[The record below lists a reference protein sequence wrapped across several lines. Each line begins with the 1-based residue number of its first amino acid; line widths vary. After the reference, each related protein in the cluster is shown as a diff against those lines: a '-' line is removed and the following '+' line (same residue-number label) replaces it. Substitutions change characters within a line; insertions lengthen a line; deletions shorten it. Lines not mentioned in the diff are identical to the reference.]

1 MRRVAIFAFFLSGAS
16 SLIFQSI
23 WSRLA
28 HHVFGATSVAISTV
42 VTAFMAGLGLGAFIA
57 GRYADKLRNPLRA
70 YALVELGVGAY
81 ALLLPTI
88 LDPEGWLAVVN
99 ASLRASLGAES
110 TAFMFARFFCVFPF
124 ILIPTT
130 LMGSSLP
137 LLARHFVRSDQDA
150 SAVASWVGV
159 LYAVNTV
166 GAVFGTALSVFGLMP
181 TIGLW
186 ATGITAAGMN
196 FALAGLIFLT
206 QRMGWDQAPR
216 LDASPEEDDDREAL
230 ARVPRYA
237 RRAAVFAFF
246 VSGAAA
252 LCYEV
257 VWSRALAMT
266 NGSSVQGF
274 GIILT
279 TFLVGI
285 AGGSAAASG
294 LLTQARRRLD
304 VTASVSIALVMYAVT
319 PFALFDQALVRGV
332 NAGSLAVPAGLLSWV
347 LLSLLGAAPVVVLRW
362 LAALGRTA
370 ETPRER
376 ATRLDRLAL
385 LTLTV
390 PLAFAI
396 VGAVLHR
403 GPSYGQ
409 YPQIVATVVVC
420 VAVLVVAL
428 ITLRSLPVLQL
439 AVMQLLIALATLANL
454 VFQDEVSCALGALV
468 AGIEDLPDH
477 VATVRFFS
485 FLTSSLC
492 TLPATLG
499 MGAMFP
505 LTLRLFA
512 ESGATIGDDVGR
524 VYSSNT
530 LGSIIGAWVP
540 GFILMPRF
548 GMQAALFAGM
558 ALNFAMA
565 LMLLVVAAADPEEP
579 IEDPAEDPEGDA
591 GRDPDPEGPP
601 DPAVQPDGNHAATRE
616 APPARAGGPHSG
628 RAVLESIV
636 IYALAPVI
644 PALLALVYFGIF
656 RPNSP
661 WFVPDLTWDPG
672 RMTLGVFRPSVARQA
687 CRELANTHV
696 ELLYY
701 HDGLSTT
708 VTVERYWGTHLAMK
722 NNGKVDASNGED
734 MPTQINLAAYP
745 LMMHE
750 RGPEG
755 LDVAVIGFGSGV
767 TVGTALHFPVRSVDV
782 IELERAIPEA
792 ARWFTQYN
800 HLEFPLEEFPYVQM
814 DRLEVIND
822 DGRNY
827 LAATERE
834 YDVIISE
841 PSNPWITGVA
851 DLFTEEHFRIS
862 KRRLREGGIYC
873 QWVQLYELSPE
884 NIKTIYRTFASQ
896 FAHVVAFSADD
907 FSPDTVLLGSDSPLP
922 LDLERVARGF
932 AVESAR
938 QDLLAGT
945 LHRPHDV
952 FSRVLLADR
961 DEVQQFTQVEYVRDT
976 ESSPWVQHN
985 DSDNARPCALP
996 LCRREPVPTN
1006 TDDNMLIE
1014 FAAPRDLIGYE
1025 RYERY
1030 LPDHLYAPTWP
1041 YGNVV
1046 GRVVGLGEGSVEAAN
1061 LAELSLALLSAGRR
1075 GEASSLAEL
1084 SVQAGRASE
1093 SLVAIEVMRR
1103 LLGPEGEPP
1112 IRVSPPSGGPELS
1125 PRQARVL
1132 NEGFL
1137 AVRDAVDR
1145 GDYGAALNAME
1156 DIPAPVRQHSG
1167 PSMKLLYA
1175 YLLYKTGAVRPRY
1188 DEVVT
1193 LLEELSGTHPR
1204 WVAERPEV
1212 KYFMARA
1219 MWAEAAFGDAVR
1231 VMRQYVERLL
1241 LDEAAARDERE
1252 RAREEGPAGPNGQDA
1267 PDSPSA
1273 QGAPSGPI
1281 PSPDGQPAP
1290 P

>member
-28 HHVFGATSVAISTV
+28 HHVFGATSIAISTV

-57 GRYADKLRNPLRA
+57 GRYADKVKNPLRA

-99 ASLRASLGAES
+99 ASLRGSLGAES
-110 TAFMFARFFCVFPF
+110 AAFMFARFFCVFPF
-124 ILIPTT
+124 LLIPTT

-137 LLARHFVRSDQDA
+137 LLARHFVRSDQDP
-150 SAVASWVGV
+150 SAVASWVGT

-166 GAVFGTALSVFGLMP
+166 GAVAGTALSVFGLMP

-186 ATGITAAGMN
+186 ATGITAAAMN
-196 FALAGLIFLT
+196 FTLAGLIFLT
-206 QRMGWDQAPR
+206 QRQGWDQAP
-216 LDASPEEDDDREAL
+216 LLAPTGEEEADSAAL
-230 ARVPRYA
+230 AKVPRYA

-266 NGSSVQGF
+266 NGSSVYGF

-285 AGGSAAASG
+285 AGGSATASG
-294 LLTQARRRLD
+294 LLASATRRLD
-304 VTASVSIALVMYAVT
+304 VLSALSIALVMYAVT
-319 PFALFDQALVRGV
+319 SFSLFDQALVGGV
-332 NAGSLAVPAGLLSWV
+332 ALGAVTLPAGLLSWF
-347 LLSLLGAAPVVVLRW
+347 LLSLLGSAPVVVLRW
-362 LAALGRTA
+362 LSALGREDESA
-370 ETPRER
+370 A
-376 ATRLDRLAL
+376 ATSQRLDKLAL

-390 PLAFAI
+390 PLLFAI
-396 VGAVLHR
+396 IGAAIHR
-403 GPSYGQ
+403 GASYGQ

-420 VAVLVVAL
+420 VVAL
-428 ITLRSLPVLQL
+428 AVALLTLRNLPVLQL
-439 AVMQLLIALATLANL
+439 AVIQLLIALSTLANM

-468 AGIEDLPDH
+468 GGLENLPDH
-477 VATVRFFS
+477 VGTVRFFS

-505 LTLRLFA
+505 LTLRLFSV
-512 ESGATIGDDVGR
+512 SGATIGDDVGK
-524 VYSSNT
+524 VYASNT
-530 LGSIIGAWVP
+530 LGSILGAWVP
-540 GFILMPRF
+540 GFILMPRY

-565 LMLLVVAAADPEEP
+565 LLLLVVAAADPEEDASGLP
-579 IEDPAEDPEGDA
+579 ENESDPAGQDGAPGA
-591 GRDPDPEGPP
+591 
-601 DPAVQPDGNHAATRE
+601 PAKGAV
-616 APPARAGGPHSG
+616 PANS
-628 RAVLESIV
+628 RAVVESIL
-636 IYALAPVI
+636 IYALAPII
-644 PALLALVYFGIF
+644 PALVALVYFGLF
-656 RPNSP
+656 RPNAP
-661 WFVPDLTWDPG
+661 WFVPNLTWDPG
-672 RMTLGVFRPSVARQA
+672 RMTLGVFRPSVARSA

-745 LMMHE
+745 LLMHE

-755 LDVAVIGFGSGV
+755 LDLAVIGFGSGV

-792 ARWFTQYN
+792 ARWFTEYN
-800 HLEFPLEEFPYVQM
+800 HLEFPLPDFPYVQM

-884 NIKTIYRTFASQ
+884 NIKAIYRTFASQ

-907 FSPDTVLLGSDSPLP
+907 FSPDTILLGSDSPLP
-922 LDLERVARGF
+922 LDLERVTRGF
-932 AVESAR
+932 SFESAR
-938 QDLLAGT
+938 ADLTAGT

-952 FSRVLLADR
+952 FSRVLLANR
-961 DEVQQFTQVEYVRDT
+961 DEVQQFTQIESVRDT
-976 ESSPWVQHN
+976 EGSRWVAHH
-985 DSDNARPCALP
+985 DSDNARPCAAP

-1014 FAAPRDLIGYE
+1014 FAAPRDLIGYQ

-1046 GRVVGLGEGSVEAAN
+1046 GRIEGLGEGPEAAAN
-1061 LAELSLALLSAGRR
+1061 LAELSMALLAAGRR
-1075 GEASSLAEL
+1075 GEASSLAEQ
-1084 SVQAGRASE
+1084 SVEAGRAPE

-1103 LLGPEGEPP
+1103 LLGPEGEPA
-1112 IRVSPPSGGPELS
+1112 IRVSPPSAGPELS

-1137 AVRDAVDR
+1137 AVRDGVDS

-1175 YLLYKTGAVRPRY
+1175 YLLYKTGAIRPRY

-1212 KYFMARA
+1212 RYFMARA

-1231 VMRQYVERLL
+1231 VMRQYVERMLI
-1241 LDEAAARDERE
+1241 DEAAARDERE
-1252 RAREEGPAGPNGQDA
+1252 RAAA
-1267 PDSPSA
+1267 T
-1273 QGAPSGPI
+1273 
-1281 PSPDGQPAP
+1281 PSPDGSTAAPEDVGPTPARP
-1290 P
+1290 

>member
-23 WSRLA
+23 WSRSA

-42 VTAFMAGLGLGAFIA
+42 VTAFMAGLGLGAFVA
-57 GRYADKLRNPLRA
+57 GRYADKIKNPLRA

-81 ALLLPTI
+81 ALVLPYI
-88 LDPEGWLAVVN
+88 IDPEGWLAVVN

-124 ILIPTT
+124 LLIPTT

-137 LLARHFVRSDQDA
+137 LLARHFVRSDQDP
-150 SAVASWVGV
+150 SAVASWVGA
-159 LYAVNTV
+159 LYSVNTV
-166 GAVFGTALSVFGLMP
+166 GAVAGTALSVFGLMP
-181 TIGLW
+181 SIGLW
-186 ATGITAAGMN
+186 ATGITAACMN
-196 FALAGLIFLT
+196 FALAGLIFLA
-206 QRMGWDQAPR
+206 QRQGWDQAPR
-216 LDASPEEDDDREAL
+216 IEASREEDVDREAL

-237 RRAAVFAFF
+237 RRAAVLAFA

-266 NGSSVQGF
+266 NGSSVYGF

-294 LLTQARRRLD
+294 LIARATRRLD
-304 VTASVSIALVMYAVT
+304 VTSALSVALVMYAVT
-319 PFALFDQALVRGV
+319 PFSLFDQALVGGLNV
-332 NAGSLAVPAGLLSWV
+332 GAWTIPGGLLSWV
-347 LLSLLGAAPVVVLRW
+347 LLSLLGSAPVVVLRW
-362 LAALGRTA
+362 YAMLGA
-370 ETPRER
+370 ERDEDAH
-376 ATRLDRLAL
+376 ATGRRLDRVAL
-385 LTLTV
+385 LTLLV
-390 PLAFAI
+390 PLLFGI
-396 VGAVLHR
+396 VGASIHR
-403 GPSYGQ
+403 GLEYGQ

-420 VAVLVVAL
+420 VVAL
-428 ITLRSLPVLQL
+428 TVALLTLRNLPVLQL
-439 AVMQLLIALATLANL
+439 AVIQLLIALSTLANM
-454 VFQDEVSCALGALV
+454 VYQDEVSCALGALV
-468 AGIEDLPDH
+468 GGIEDLPNH
-477 VATVRFFS
+477 VGTVRFFS

-512 ESGATIGDDVGR
+512 VSGATIGDDVGR
-524 VYSSNT
+524 VYASNT
-530 LGSIIGAWVP
+530 LGSILGAWIP
-540 GFILMPRF
+540 GFILMPRY

-565 LMLLVVAAADPEEP
+565 LMLLVVAAADPEPTAAKPEG
-579 IEDPAEDPEGDA
+579 DDPEG
-591 GRDPDPEGPP
+591 
-601 DPAVQPDGNHAATRE
+601 T
-616 APPARAGGPHSG
+616 PPAPVSEARASH
-628 RAVLESIV
+628 AVIESIL
-636 IYALAPVI
+636 IYALAPII
-644 PALLALVYFGIF
+644 PALVALVYFGLF
-656 RPNSP
+656 RPNAP
-661 WFVPDLTWDPG
+661 WFVPNLTWDPG
-672 RMTLGVFRPSVARQA
+672 RMTLGVFRPSVARSA

-745 LMMHE
+745 LLMHQD
-750 RGPEG
+750 GPEG

-782 IELERAIPEA
+782 IELERAVPEA
-792 ARWFTQYN
+792 ARWFAEYS
-800 HLEFPLEEFPYVQM
+800 HLDFPLESFPYVDM
-814 DRLEVIND
+814 ERLEVIND

-884 NIKTIYRTFASQ
+884 NIKAIYRTFASQ
-896 FAHVVAFSADD
+896 FRHVVALSADD
-907 FSPDTVLLGSDSPLP
+907 FSPDTVLMGSDSPLP
-922 LDLERVARGF
+922 LDLERVTRGF
-932 AVESAR
+932 AFEGA
-938 QDLLAGT
+938 QADLRAGT
-945 LHRPHDV
+945 LYRPHDV
-952 FSRVLLADR
+952 FSRVLLASR
-961 DEVQQFTQVEYVRDT
+961 EEVMQFSQIEYTRDT
-976 ESSPWVQHN
+976 ESASWVAHH

-996 LCRREPVPTN
+996 LCRREPVSTN

-1014 FAAPRDLIGYE
+1014 FAAPRDLIGYQ

-1046 GRVVGLGEGSVEAAN
+1046 GRVQGLGEGNEAAAN
-1061 LAELSLALLSAGRR
+1061 LAELSMALLSAGRR
-1075 GEASSLAEL
+1075 GEASSLAEA
-1084 SVQAGRASE
+1084 SVEAGRAPE

-1103 LLGPEGEPP
+1103 LLGPEGEPA
-1112 IRVSPPSGGPELS
+1112 IHVTPPSAGPELS

-1132 NEGFL
+1132 TEGFI
-1137 AVRDAVDR
+1137 AVRDAVDA

-1175 YLLYKTGAVRPRY
+1175 YLLYKTGAIRPRY

-1204 WVAERPEV
+1204 WVSERPEV
-1212 KYFMARA
+1212 RYFMARS

-1241 LDEAAARDERE
+1241 IDEAAARDEAE
-1252 RAREEGPAGPNGQDA
+1252 RLANPPAEGAT
-1267 PDSPSA
+1267 
-1273 QGAPSGPI
+1273 
-1281 PSPDGQPAP
+1281 PAP
-1290 P
+1290 TPPTTGAAPAPAQRDSLALP